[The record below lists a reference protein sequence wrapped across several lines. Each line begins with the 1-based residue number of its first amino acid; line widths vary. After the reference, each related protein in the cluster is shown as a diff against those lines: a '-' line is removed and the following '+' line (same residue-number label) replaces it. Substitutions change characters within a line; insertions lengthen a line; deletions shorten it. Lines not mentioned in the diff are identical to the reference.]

1 MSEQNVLPVYRA
13 RLPRTESL
21 VPYLERM
28 DANRWY
34 SNRGELVQLL
44 ESRLVDLFSCDHAR
58 VMSTSNGTAAIESAI
73 LATAGRA
80 TGDRPLA
87 ILPAYTFV
95 ATASAVEACG
105 YRPYLVDVD
114 PATWA
119 LAPESL
125 TDHPALARAGLI
137 VPVAPY
143 GRAIAQEPWIAFQ
156 ARTNVPV
163 VIDAAAGLEGLL
175 ADPVRFTGEIPVT
188 LSFQSTKAFS
198 CGEGGAVVWSD
209 DDGLKRV
216 AQACNFGF
224 LYKRESTASGMN
236 GKMSE
241 YHAAVGLASLDAWQ
255 ETCRANGLIADAYR
269 AGARTHGIGARL
281 FVAPDIASNYAL
293 VHAGSTVLADQLI
306 AALKDEH
313 IESRR
318 WYGRG
323 LHTEP
328 YWRAVER
335 DRLPVTDHLAPSLVG
350 LPIAPDMRYE
360 DIARVVAIAARML
373 LATNEYPST
382 R

>member
-1 MSEQNVLPVYRA
+1 MSEQSVLPVYRA
-13 RLPRTESL
+13 LLPRAETL

-44 ESRLVDLFSCDHAR
+44 ESRLVDLFSCDHTR
-58 VMSTSNGTAAIESAI
+58 VISTSNGTAAIEGAI

-80 TGDRPLA
+80 TADRPLA

-114 PATWA
+114 PATWT

-125 TDHPALARAGLI
+125 SNHPALASAGVI

-209 DDGLKRV
+209 GDGLKRV

-224 LYKRESTASGMN
+224 LYKRESTSSGMN

-255 ETCRANGLIADAYR
+255 ATSAANRAVATRYR
-269 AGARTHGIGARL
+269 AAASAHGMSERL
-281 FVAPDIASNYAL
+281 HVAPDVASNYAL
-293 VHAGSTVLADQLI
+293 VDAGTPTLAAELI
-306 AALKDEH
+306 AALHAEQ
-313 IESRR
+313 IESRL

-323 LHTEP
+323 LHAEP
-328 YWRAVER
+328 YWRVAQRDALPRTER
-335 DRLPVTDHLAPSLVG
+335 LAPSLVG
-350 LPIAPDMRYE
+350 LPMAPDLGAA
-360 DIARVVAIAARML
+360 DIARVMDIVAHAL
-373 LATNEYPST
+373 LGNVRE
-382 R
+382 